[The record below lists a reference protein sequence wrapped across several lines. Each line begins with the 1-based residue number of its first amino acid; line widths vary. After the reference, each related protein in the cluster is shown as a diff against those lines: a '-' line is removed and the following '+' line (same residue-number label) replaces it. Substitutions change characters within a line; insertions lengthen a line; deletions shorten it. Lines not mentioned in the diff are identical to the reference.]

1 MGEKIENFVPQGGGG
16 QIFGLFKRMYFMN
29 GPKSKKKKLISN
41 YNETYRKLKKW

>member
-29 GPKSKKKKLISN
+29 GPKSKKKTNVKL
-41 YNETYRKLKKW
+41 